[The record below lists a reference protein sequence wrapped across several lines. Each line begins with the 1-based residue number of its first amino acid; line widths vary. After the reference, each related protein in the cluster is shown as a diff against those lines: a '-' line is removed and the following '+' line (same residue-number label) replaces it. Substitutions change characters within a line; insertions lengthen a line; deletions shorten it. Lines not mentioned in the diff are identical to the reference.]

1 VFGFENVSGNE
12 LQNIPS
18 LGLQLSTQIVIAV
31 DNDTAVTTNSVY
43 LSLALVSYQIKK
55 SDFVYARLVGLLVQ
69 ILYHYLHLYLKKQLC
84 IVAGL
89 FCCLHRAI
97 FLTVATD
104 KKAAALF

>member
-1 VFGFENVSGNE
+1 MFGFENVSGNE

-18 LGLQLSTQIVIAV
+18 LGLPLSTQIVIAV

-69 ILYHYLHLYLKKQLC
+69 ILS
-84 IVAGL
+84 
-89 FCCLHRAI
+89 
-97 FLTVATD
+97 
-104 KKAAALF
+104 KKAALYRRGSFLLFAQGDISYRCYR